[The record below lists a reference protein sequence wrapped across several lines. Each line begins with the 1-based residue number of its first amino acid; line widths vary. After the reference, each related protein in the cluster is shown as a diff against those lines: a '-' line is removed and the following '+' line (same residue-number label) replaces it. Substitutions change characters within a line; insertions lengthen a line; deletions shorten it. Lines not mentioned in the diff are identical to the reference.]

1 MSKINRTLKLRRSV
15 SLIFSDIHNR
25 CYLCTFLHMNMPFVV
40 VVVCYIVIVFQKG
53 K

>member
-15 SLIFSDIHNR
+15 SLFFSDIHNR
-25 CYLCTFLHMNMPFVV
+25 CYLCTFLHMNVPF